1 MAAPLLWS
9 MAVAV
14 APAWV
19 CLYVSFPGVS
29 RGVFSAVCLIV
40 ATRSPLRVS
49 SRVIVSTTCVF
60 PLFLYPTMAMAGGF
74 IGYCLGGW
82 VMWFSAMNATCYN
95 AFSGDCGLLG

>member
-19 CLYVSFPGVS
+19 CLWVSLPGVS

-40 ATRSPLRVS
+40 ATLSPLLASSFVS
-49 SRVIVSTTCVF
+49 VSTIWVL

-74 IGYCLGGW
+74 IG
-82 VMWFSAMNATCYN
+82 
-95 AFSGDCGLLG
+95 